1 MIQSFDPT
9 QLSVGDLQTLLQ
21 NAVAPRPIAFAST
34 IDKEGNPNLSPFS
47 FFNVVS
53 SNPPILLFS
62 PARKGEN
69 GGLKDTYYNLKE
81 VPEVVINVV
90 HYQMVEQM
98 SLSSVSYAKGVN
110 EFEKAGLTPIPS
122 EVVKPFRVKESP
134 VQFEC
139 EVQQIIELGEE
150 AGAGNLI
157 LCLVK
162 RIHVQTSIL
171 DAKGQIDPFLIDL
184 VGRMGGP
191 YYVRTIKEALF
202 EIPKP
207 LGVMAMGIDQL
218 PEHIKHSPYLTGNE
232 LARLGGVEAL
242 PTPTGKEPK
251 AIDFEEAKKCIEA
264 GNILEAFR
272 YIY

>member
-34 IDKEGNPNLSPFS
+34 IDKDGNPNLSPFS

-53 SNPPILLFS
+53 SDPPILLFS

-69 GGLKDTYYNLKE
+69 GGLKDTYFNIKE
-81 VPEVVINVV
+81 VPEVVINMVNFDL
-90 HYQMVEQM
+90 VEQM

-110 EFEKAGLTPIPS
+110 EFEKAGLTALPS
-122 EVVKPFRVKESP
+122 DLVRPFRVKESP

-139 EVQQIIELGEE
+139 VVQQVIELGTA
-150 AGAGNLI
+150 AGAGNLM

-162 RIHVQTSIL
+162 KIHVHTSIL
-171 DAKGQIDPFLIDL
+171 DTNGQIDPFLIDL

-191 YYVRTIKEALF
+191 YYVRTVKEALF
-202 EIPKP
+202 QIPKP
-207 LGVMAMGIDQL
+207 LGIMAMGIDQL
-218 PEHIKHSPYLTGNE
+218 PNHIKHSPYLTGNE

-264 GNILEAFR
+264 GNIWDAFALL
-272 YIY
+272 Y